1 MVISFSAHPSAG
13 DPVDTSANRGALPT
27 QVPVSGRLTSGF
39 GRRVH
44 PISGGLRRHAGID
57 LAAPAGAPVRATSDG
72 VVSAAGWAG
81 GYGLRIALDHGNA
94 VETRYAHLSQLA
106 VRPGQQVR
114 QGEVIGFVGSTGQS
128 TGPHVHYELRR
139 GGLAIDPLAR

>member
-1 MVISFSAHPSAG
+1 
-13 DPVDTSANRGALPT
+13 
-27 QVPVSGRLTSGF
+27 
-39 GRRVH
+39 
-44 PISGGLRRHAGID
+44 
-57 LAAPAGAPVRATSDG
+57 VRATSDG
-72 VVSAAGWAG
+72 GVSAAGWAG